1 MLVGVGTLPSGL
13 MILRDTVCSANCGFR
28 LPTSSISEPNA
39 VLFSWLKLITAIPL
53 LTVKVA
59 LSYTMES
66 QGI

>member
-13 MILRDTVCSANCGFR
+13 VILRDIVCFANCGFR

-39 VLFSWLKLITAIPL
+39 ALFSLLKLITAVPL